1 MVSGLTVL
9 KAAAVVVGLLVVSG
23 GALGAY
29 ALSGGFQEPAVEE
42 VDVRWG
48 EVTADTSE
56 IRATVVVENPN
67 PVGVPG
73 VIDIEYTASLNG
85 IAIAEGVKEGI
96 GLSTGQSEIEL
107 VIPIDNQQLP
117 PWWVTHI
124 NAGEQSTL
132 SIDATVSG
140 PMGVAFDLPTQQQAF
155 ELALLDAMRS
165 EGGTEVSMFGQPIL
179 HLGETTAEWGEAT
192 ADETPLTVTT
202 AVTNEH
208 SEPIELTDVSYVIE
222 MNGLVMG
229 EGEGLPGLTLEP
241 GETETL
247 ELNALID
254 TQRIDEWWVSHLD
267 NGEETTLSVELTV
280 TVESGDQRE
289 TVTIDF
295 LGGDETVSTDI
306 LGGA

>member
-1 MVSGLTVL
+1 MVSGVTVL

-29 ALSGGFQEPAVEE
+29 ALSGGFEEPAVED

-48 EVTADTSE
+48 EITTDTSE
-56 IRATVVVENPN
+56 IRATIVVDNPN
-67 PVGVPG
+67 AIGIPG

-85 IAIAEGVKEGI
+85 IAIADGVKEDV
-96 GLSTGQSEIEL
+96 GLSTGRSEIEL

-124 NAGEQSTL
+124 NGGEESTL
-132 SIDATVSG
+132 SIEATVSG
-140 PMGVAFDLPTQQQAF
+140 PMGVSFDLPPQQQAF
-155 ELALLDAMRS
+155 EMALLDAMRS
-165 EGGTEVSMFGQPIL
+165 EGGKEVTMFGQPVL
-179 HLGETTAEWGEAT
+179 SLGETTAEWGEAT
-192 ADETPLTVTT
+192 PEETPLVVTT
-202 AVTNEH
+202 QVTNEH
-208 SEPIELTDVSYVIE
+208 SEPVELTDVSYVIE

-229 EGEGLPGLTLEP
+229 QGEGLPGLTLEP
-241 GETETL
+241 GETDSL
-247 ELNALID
+247 ELNAVID
-254 TQRIDEWWVSHLD
+254 TTLIDEWWVSHLEND
-267 NGEETTLSVELTV
+267 EETTLSVELTV

-295 LGGDETVSTDI
+295 LGGGETVSTDI